1 MLAATASG
9 AVSQGDTFAAAIA
22 KLGVALPAEATGDP
36 GVLMLLQELN
46 RKPCDRKI
54 VLDLGL
60 SLEKAGYRREAAEAL
75 TNFVRACG
83 GPDEALHRAAEIFLK
98 LQDNDK
104 AVAVAD
110 EIVRRSPKSSYAVY
124 LRGTVRDAAG
134 EGERALADFASAIEL
149 YGKNKKNIPAKLYV
163 AMASAYAKLGRFCEA
178 ATPIRIWVS
187 FDPTNRETAD
197 MQKTIAD
204 YQERGNCTPTTDAQ
218 AERYPMRG
226 HTVMV
231 QAEING
237 IRGNFILDT
246 GASYVSVKIGFAE
259 RARITQNVLQQVMMN
274 TANGQTRAV
283 LARADRIAVGKL
295 AATNVPVVVMTSGAP
310 NFGANVDGLLG
321 MSFLSRFD
329 VRMSGGFVEIATR
342 RR

>member
-1 MLAATASG
+1 
-9 AVSQGDTFAAAIA
+9 
-22 KLGVALPAEATGDP
+22 
-36 GVLMLLQELN
+36 
-46 RKPCDRKI
+46 
-54 VLDLGL
+54 
-60 SLEKAGYRREAAEAL
+60 
-75 TNFVRACG
+75 
-83 GPDEALHRAAEIFLK
+83 LHRAAEMFLK
-98 LQDNDK
+98 LQDNGN
-104 AVAVAD
+104 AVAAAD

-134 EGERALADFASAIEL
+134 DGERALADFASAIEL
-149 YGKNKKNIPAKLYV
+149 YGSNKKKIPARLYQ
-163 AMASAYAKLGRFCEA
+163 AMAGAYAKLNRFCEA

-187 FDPTNRETAD
+187 LDPINRETAET
-197 MQKTIAD
+197 QKTIAD
-204 YQERGNCTPTTDAQ
+204 YQERGNCTPTAEAQ

-246 GASYVSVKIGFAE
+246 GASYVSVKMGFAE

-274 TANGQTRAV
+274 TANGQARAV
-283 LARADRIAVGKL
+283 LARADRITVGKL
-295 AATNVPVVVMTSGAP
+295 AAINVPVVVMTSGAP

-329 VRMSGGFVEIATR
+329 VRMSGGFIEIATR